1 MSKPSAH
8 PDDPHYLER
17 SGWLRAAVLGGN
29 DGIISVSALIVG
41 IAASGA
47 SPSTI
52 LMAGIAGLSAGAT
65 SMAAGEYVSVSS
77 QSDIERADIL
87 REAKAL
93 SDNPEAE
100 YEELVDIYRHRGLSE
115 ATARQVATELTEKD
129 QLEAH
134 LRDELGLVDEL
145 KANPFQAAMVSAM
158 SFIMGAGVPL
168 LSVWLAPPDKILMS
182 VLIATILS
190 LTTLG
195 AIGAKLGGAPIG
207 RAIVRVVALGLL
219 ALAVTFGVGTLFNV
233 SL

>member
-87 REAKAL
+87 REEKAL

-115 ATARQVATELTEKD
+115 AIARRVATELTEKD

-168 LSVWLAPPDKILMS
+168 LSVWLAPPDTILMS

-207 RAIVRVVALGLL
+207 RAIVRVVALGLF

>member
-47 SPSTI
+47 SPSAI

-168 LSVWLAPPDKILMS
+168 LSVWLAPPDTILMS

>member
-87 REAKAL
+87 REEKAL

-115 ATARQVATELTEKD
+115 AIARQVATELTEKD

-168 LSVWLAPPDKILMS
+168 LSVWLAPPDTILMS

-207 RAIVRVVALGLL
+207 RAIVRVVTLGLF

>member
-145 KANPFQAAMVSAM
+145 KANPFQAAMVSAL
-158 SFIMGAGVPL
+158 SFIIGAGVPL

>member
-145 KANPFQAAMVSAM
+145 KANPFQAAMVSAL

-168 LSVWLAPPDKILMS
+168 LSVWLAPPDTILMS

>member
-168 LSVWLAPPDKILMS
+168 LSVWLAPPDTILMS